1 MLPDVRGHSSLLL
14 CAAQKVS
21 VDPGVSAMGKR
32 VPQTA
37 CGAVGAGAGK
47 TVRSRAAAKAKTS
60 AKARAAP
67 KRASAPRARAKPR
80 AVSTAKARTK
90 ATAKATRASSA
101 RCRGRSSQP
110 SLSDSEESTSG
121 SSSSASSSSCSSDPS
136 STETVLVE
144 QPTVGVAIAEHCG
157 RAFGRELAAQAQAP
171 AAQRLR
177 LRCLTL
183 LTAMRLL
190 TGLSGA
196 GALPHQKCLCVLAI
210 GVLPALAFFASV
222 GLPAKAPNSE
232 ARRALSRRFGCPLSW
247 TSILSQMCDASCLPH
262 GLRAAVTLVLQL
274 CKMSCSCFC
283 ARLAQHS
290 LRVFY
295 SISSSIS
302 AGGFARTEPVCN
314 RLQAARARL
323 AAMSDLVQTR
333 LAQFPFLRFR

>member
-1 MLPDVRGHSSLLL
+1 MFALCCMLPGVRGHSFPLL

-136 STETVLVE
+136 STEMVLVE

-171 AAQRLR
+171 AAQVSFWS
-177 LRCLTL
+177 
-183 LTAMRLL
+183 TAV
-190 TGLSGA
+190 S
-196 GALPHQKCLCVLAI
+196 
-210 GVLPALAFFASV
+210 S
-222 GLPAKAPNSE
+222 APSPMPDSPDSYE
-232 ARRALSRRFGCPLSW
+232 IADRSLWRRG
-247 TSILSQMCDASCLPH
+247 T
-262 GLRAAVTLVLQL
+262 AAP
-274 CKMSCSCFC
+274 KM
-283 ARLAQHS
+283 L
-290 LRVFY
+290 
-295 SISSSIS
+295 
-302 AGGFARTEPVCN
+302 
-314 RLQAARARL
+314 ARAGYRCPTCFGL
-323 AAMSDLVQTR
+323 
-333 LAQFPFLRFR
+333 LRDCRPSCKGSEFRGP